1 MRFPRGTAAGVL
13 AVGLAVGLAALG
25 PVATP
30 VAAHSGGKA
39 VVLVADLT
47 LSPEGTGWTAST
59 TLVDGDSGSPIR
71 GADVKALLGTPA
83 KTIPLA
89 AGPTLG
95 NYIAALG
102 ALPAGPTHF
111 ELKVRT
117 MPGAEPVV
125 PYDEAWDFTLVAG
138 QPYQVASDTAGGGG
152 SSVALIISVAGAV
165 ILIALLYG
173 LFSLRRRTAA
183 PTQPK

>member
-1 MRFPRGTAAGVL
+1 MRFSRVAAA
-13 AVGLAVGLAALG
+13 AVVAVGLAALG
-25 PVATP
+25 PAATP

-47 LSPEGTGWTAST
+47 LSPEGTGWKAST

-83 KTIPLA
+83 KTVSLA
-89 AGPTLG
+89 QGT
-95 NYIAALG
+95 ALG
-102 ALPAGPTHF
+102 SYTASLGSLPAGPTHL

-117 MPGAEPVV
+117 LPGAEPVV
-125 PYDEAWDFTLVAG
+125 PFDKGWDFTLTAG
-138 QPYQVASDTAGGGG
+138 QPVQVAAETGGGGG
-152 SSVALIISVAGAV
+152 SNIALILSVAGAV

-183 PTQPK
+183 PVQKR

>member
-1 MRFPRGTAAGVL
+1 MRFLRGTAAALL
-13 AVGLAVGLAALG
+13 AVGLTALG
-25 PVATP
+25 PAATP

-47 LSPEGTGWTAST
+47 LSPEGAGWKAST

-71 GADVKALLGTPA
+71 AADVKALVGSPA
-83 KTIPLA
+83 KTVALA
-89 AGPTLG
+89 QGSTLG
-95 NYIAALG
+95 SFVAPVG
-102 ALPAGPTHF
+102 ALPAGPNHL

-117 MPGAEPVV
+117 LPGADAVV
-125 PYDEAWDFTLVAG
+125 PYDNSWDFTLTAG
-138 QPYQVASDTAGGGG
+138 QPVQVAAETGGGGG
-152 SSVALIISVAGAV
+152 SNVALMLSVAGAV

-183 PTQPK
+183 PTQKR